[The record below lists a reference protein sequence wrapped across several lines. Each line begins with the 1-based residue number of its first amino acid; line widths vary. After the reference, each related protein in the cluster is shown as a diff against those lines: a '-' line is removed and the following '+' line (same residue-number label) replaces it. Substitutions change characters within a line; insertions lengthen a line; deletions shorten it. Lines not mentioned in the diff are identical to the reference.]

1 MQPRGDWLGKPEA
14 LEVWL
19 AVDRARVQGP
29 EAPLRAA
36 TSFICHLPFASLLS
50 PGSFELPAG
59 RVLVQLEKAEAA
71 LCLVV
76 DWKKGLMRLVVSDK
90 RVNKMH
96 CSAQKTLGQILSVT
110 EC

>member
-1 MQPRGDWLGKPEA
+1 MTGWESQRPWRFGWQWIGHGYRAQKPP
-14 LEVWL
+14 
-19 AVDRARVQGP
+19 QGCDQFY
-29 EAPLRAA
+29 L
-36 TSFICHLPFASLLS
+36 FICHLPFASLLS

-59 RVLVQLEKAEAA
+59 RVLVQLEKAEVA

-90 RVNKMH
+90 RVNKIH